1 MRSRIRRSRSS
12 ELAARIRRRLGRR
25 GGAVQWVV
33 ALTLVGALLL
43 LGICGPIIWRHP
55 DTMTS
60 FYLAPPGQHGFA
72 LGTDQFGRSLLTRI
86 VWGIRTSLAISA
98 ASIGTAFALGTAIGL
113 VSARLRRVD
122 LVLMRVMDI
131 FMAFPA
137 ILLAIGI
144 MAMIGPGV
152 SGVVAA
158 IAIVYT
164 PIFARVGRSAALEE
178 MPKEYVAAAVAAGA
192 STPRVLVRHV
202 FPNVWPLLLIQLSL
216 ALSDAILIEAAL
228 SYLGLGVLPPTA
240 SLGQML
246 RNGQSLMFN
255 APWTAI
261 YPGLAIAVAVFGF
274 NLLGDA
280 LRDRA
285 DVRMIR

>member
-1 MRSRIRRSRSS
+1 MPLRIRKSRFSDIAS
-12 ELAARIRRRLGRR
+12 RLLPRR
-25 GGAVQWVV
+25 GHRGAELQWG
-33 ALTLVGALLL
+33 LALLL
-43 LGICGPIIWRHP
+43 VGGLLALGIVGPEIWPHP
-55 DTMTS
+55 DEMSS
-60 FYLAPPGQHGFA
+60 FYLAAPGLHGFP

-98 ASIGTAFALGTAIGL
+98 ASIGTAFTLGVASGL
-113 VSARLRRVD
+113 LSARFPTVD
-122 LVLMRVMDI
+122 LLLMRVMDV

-137 ILLAIGI
+137 VLLAIGI

-152 SGVVAA
+152 VGVVTA

-164 PIFARVGRSAALEE
+164 PIFARVSRSSALEE

-192 STPRVLVRHV
+192 GPPRVLLRHV
-202 FPNVWPLLLIQLSL
+202 FRNIWPVLLIQLSL

-228 SYLGLGVLPPTA
+228 SYLGLGVLPPTP
-240 SLGQML
+240 SLGHML

-261 YPGLAIAVAVFGF
+261 YPGVAIAVAVFGF

-285 DVRMIR
+285 DVRTIR